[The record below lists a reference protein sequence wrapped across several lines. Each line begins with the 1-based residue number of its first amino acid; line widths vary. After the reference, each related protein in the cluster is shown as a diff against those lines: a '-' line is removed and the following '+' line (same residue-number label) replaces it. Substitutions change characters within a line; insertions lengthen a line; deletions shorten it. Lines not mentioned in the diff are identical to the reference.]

1 MEDTTVPL
9 AFFLVLSRSKVCPR
23 WVCRLPLL
31 CAWTACAG
39 KLFWPPKAPAEL
51 TAEGKA
57 QSSCTMC
64 WGVGTHHI
72 SWGWVHGFV
81 NSPETPGK
89 KRAVKKGAAVQVLG
103 VKASPREEEISD
115 AQSVLEHLG
124 SSVLQTA
131 AQQPLSYRV
140 SKGKQRSNLCW
151 STDLQNLRARGGCA
165 YKHWK
170 IFNFFL
176 HFALLCWGFF
186 PPFCVHVCIFSQGM
200 HAADCTGWGF
210 VWQCE
215 SWLFHLW
222 FQLLNYVV
230 IIWITK
236 YFKAKY
242 FK

>member
-1 MEDTTVPL
+1 MSLQAAAALCLNSLCRKAVL
-9 AFFLVLSRSKVCPR
+9 A
-23 WVCRLPLL
+23 
-31 CAWTACAG
+31 T
-39 KLFWPPKAPAEL
+39 
-51 TAEGKA
+51 
-57 QSSCTMC
+57 QSSSRAHSR
-64 WGVGTHHI
+64 GE
-72 SWGWVHGFV
+72 
-81 NSPETPGK
+81 SPE
-89 KRAVKKGAAVQVLG
+89 QLHNVLG
-103 VKASPREEEISD
+103 CWHSPHLLRLGPWLCKQSRNPWKEKSSEERSSGSGAGSESQPREEEISD

-210 VWQCE
+210 VWQCD